1 MRTVSVAAAEQ
12 EFCSLIEDVE
22 RGESVLITR
31 RGRPVARLEPHMS
44 DKRAGPGWE
53 AAYRRMVANME
64 EGVSLGGLGI
74 KRDKLYDR

>member
-1 MRTVSVAAAEQ
+1 MRTVSVAAADR

-74 KRDKLYDR
+74 KRDELYDR